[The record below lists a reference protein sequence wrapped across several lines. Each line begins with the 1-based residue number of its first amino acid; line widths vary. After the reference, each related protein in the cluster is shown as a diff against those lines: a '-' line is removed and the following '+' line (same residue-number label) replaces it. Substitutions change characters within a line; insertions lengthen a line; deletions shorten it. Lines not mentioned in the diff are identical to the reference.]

1 MLLSNHMM
9 INFFVKRNIEFYFD
23 CYSASLDFSTE
34 NKMSDLQNK
43 VSDTVQ
49 NSLYL
54 PNVLGDI
61 IIELLGDHSNFSG
74 SDLSGIANLSRANL
88 SGTNL
93 SGADLRGCSSIDAD
107 LENAQS

>member
-1 MLLSNHMM
+1 
-9 INFFVKRNIEFYFD
+9 
-23 CYSASLDFSTE
+23 
-34 NKMSDLQNK
+34 MSDLQNK

-74 SDLSGIANLSRANL
+74 SDLRGIDLENVNL
-88 SGTNL
+88 SGTDL
-93 SGADLRGCSSIDAD
+93 KQTQILAVADLRDT
-107 LENAQS
+107 